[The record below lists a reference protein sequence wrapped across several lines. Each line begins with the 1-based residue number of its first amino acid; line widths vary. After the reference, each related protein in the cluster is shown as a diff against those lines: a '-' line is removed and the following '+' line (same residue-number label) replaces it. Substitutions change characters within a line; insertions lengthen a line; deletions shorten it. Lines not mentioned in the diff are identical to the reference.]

1 MSADGRRESD
11 TRRTSVTKVFKRRKK
26 WFYFSEIRFAVSC
39 NKSINMKTVKLKPQR
54 IRTLL
59 HVFIIIIIASF
70 CSAKVLFNVYPDLV
84 INGLGIC

>member
-1 MSADGRRESD
+1 M
-11 TRRTSVTKVFKRRKK
+11 
-26 WFYFSEIRFAVSC
+26 
-39 NKSINMKTVKLKPQR
+39 
-54 IRTLL
+54 LL